1 MDVIFM
7 GTPLTAVPILKSLID
22 DPGINVKLV
31 VCQPDKP
38 KGRGN
43 KLTPPPVKELAI
55 EHNIE
60 VFQPDKLKNNE
71 EALQKL
77 KSYDIDF
84 LVVVA
89 YGKILPK
96 EVLDI
101 PKKAPINVHYSLLPK
116 YRGAAPVNWAIINGE
131 KETGVATMYMDE
143 GLDTG
148 DILLVESVFIDK
160 KNTEELLI
168 ELSDIGARLLIKT
181 LKEFDTIIPVK
192 QDDSQAT
199 YAPMMKKDDGLI
211 DWNKDA
217 EYIERLIR
225 GFYPW
230 PSAYTKLN
238 NLTFKIFKSE
248 VVYEDY
254 ANIEP
259 GTIYEINRD
268 NVVVKC
274 GKDSLKLQ
282 EIQLEGKKR
291 MDVKSFL
298 SGYKLEKGTVLG

>member
-1 MDVIFM
+1 M
-7 GTPLTAVPILKSLID
+7 GTPNAAVPILKSLID
-22 DPGINVKLV
+22 DSEINVKLV

-71 EALQKL
+71 EALKKL
-77 KSYDIDF
+77 KSYNIDF

-96 EVLDI
+96 EVLEI

-131 KETGVATMYMDE
+131 KETGVTTMLMDE

-148 DILLVESVFIDK
+148 DILLVESVVIERE
-160 KNTEELLI
+160 NAEELLLK
-168 ELSDIGARLLIKT
+168 LSDIGAKLILKT
-181 LKEFDTIIPVK
+181 IKEFDMIVPVK
-192 QDDSQAT
+192 QDDSQSS

-230 PSAYTKLN
+230 PSAFTKLN
-238 NLTFKIFKSE
+238 NLIFKIFKSE

-254 ANIEP
+254 SNIKP

-268 NVVVKC
+268 NVIVKC
-274 GKDSLKLQ
+274 GKNSLKLE
-282 EIQLEGKKR
+282 EIQIEGKKR

-298 SGYKLEKGTVLG
+298 SGYKLEKGSLLG

>member
-1 MDVIFM
+1 M
-7 GTPLTAVPILKSLID
+7 GTPNAAVPILKSLID
-22 DPGINVKLV
+22 DSDINVKLV

-71 EALQKL
+71 EALKKL
-77 KSYDIDF
+77 RSYNIDF

-96 EVLDI
+96 EVLEI
-101 PKKAPINVHYSLLPK
+101 PKKAPINVHFSLLPK

-131 KETGVATMYMDE
+131 KETGVTTMLMDE

-148 DILLVESVFIDK
+148 DILLVERVVIERE
-160 KNTEELLI
+160 NAEELLSK
-168 ELSDIGARLLIKT
+168 LSDIGAKLILKT
-181 LKEFDTIIPVK
+181 IKEFDMIDPVK
-192 QDDSQAT
+192 QDDSQSS

-230 PSAYTKLN
+230 PSAFTKLN
-238 NLTFKIFKSE
+238 NLIFKIFKSE

-254 ANIEP
+254 SNIKP

-268 NVVVKC
+268 NVIVKC
-274 GKDSLKLQ
+274 GKNSLKLE
-282 EIQLEGKKR
+282 EIQIEGKKR

-298 SGYKLEKGTVLG
+298 SGYKLEKGTLLG

>member
-1 MDVIFM
+1 M
-7 GTPLTAVPILKSLID
+7 GTPNAAVPILKSLID
-22 DPGINVKLV
+22 DSDVNVKLV

-43 KLTPPPVKELAI
+43 KLTSPPVKELAI

-71 EALQKL
+71 EALKKL
-77 KSYDIDF
+77 KSYNIDF

-96 EVLDI
+96 EVLEI

-131 KETGVATMYMDE
+131 KETGVTTMLMDE

-148 DILLVESVFIDK
+148 DILLVESIVIERE
-160 KNTEELLI
+160 NAEELLLK
-168 ELSDIGARLLIKT
+168 LSDIGAKFILKT
-181 LKEFDTIIPVK
+181 LKEFDMIVPVK
-192 QDDSQAT
+192 QDDSQSS

-230 PSAYTKLN
+230 PSAFTKLN
-238 NLTFKIFKSE
+238 NLIFKIFKSE

-254 ANIEP
+254 SNIKP

-268 NVVVKC
+268 NFIVKC
-274 GKDSLKLQ
+274 GKNSLKLE
-282 EIQLEGKKR
+282 EIQIEGKKR

-298 SGYKLEKGTVLG
+298 SGYKLEKGTLLG

>member
-1 MDVIFM
+1 M
-7 GTPLTAVPILKSLID
+7 GTPNAAVPILKSLID
-22 DPGINVKLV
+22 DSDINVKLV

-71 EALQKL
+71 EALKKL
-77 KSYDIDF
+77 KSYNIDF

-96 EVLDI
+96 EVLEI
-101 PKKAPINVHYSLLPK
+101 PKKAPINVHFSLLPK

-131 KETGVATMYMDE
+131 KKTGVTTMLMDE

-148 DILLVESVFIDK
+148 DILLVESIVIDRE
-160 KNTEELLI
+160 NAEELLLK
-168 ELSDIGARLLIKT
+168 LSDIGAKLILKT
-181 LKEFDTIIPVK
+181 IKEFDMIVPVK
-192 QDDSQAT
+192 QDDSQSS

-230 PSAYTKLN
+230 PSAFTKLN
-238 NLTFKIFKSE
+238 NLIFKIFKSE

-254 ANIEP
+254 SNIKP

-268 NVVVKC
+268 NVIVKC
-274 GKDSLKLQ
+274 GKNSLKLE
-282 EIQLEGKKR
+282 EIQIEGKKR

-298 SGYKLEKGTVLG
+298 SGYKLEKGTLLG